1 MESKHKKIV
10 LFIVAFIVFGV
21 IFYYLDAKEHSYR
34 LKPQKTSEF
43 IGTYLCESSPKCSI
57 VVDPEDN
64 QSFYVFDYDNE
75 IFFKEQ
81 FTKTS
86 DTTYLLLGN
95 EFFDS
100 QEITCDGLTFKI
112 VMNNQELLF
121 EKSSDT
127 ISLPSPLYL
136 ELQNKE

>member
-1 MESKHKKIV
+1 MGNEHKNV
-10 LFIVAFIVFGV
+10 LLFLLVCFVFSV
-21 IFYYLDAKEHSYR
+21 IFYTLYPKEYGYS
-34 LKPQKTSEF
+34 LKPQKTGEF